1 MPPAPTPLIW
11 PFPTW
16 DGTRFVPPLESL
28 TPAQRRQF
36 LRESKKN
43 SSRTPDLSNI
53 PEALI

>member
-1 MPPAPTPLIW
+1 MSQPPTPLIW

-16 DGTRFVPPLESL
+16 DGLRWVPPLESL
-28 TPAQRRQF
+28 TTAQRKEF
-36 LRESKKN
+36 LRRENS